1 MLSSHFDLCTLW
13 KPCHES
19 FIFVPYSLN
28 HPLGMNYSN
37 TIITIKTTSNQSNA
51 PFNTGSTNRQFTW
64 SPDGLDSPSSWDSSF
79 YASIY
84 SKAFSLSPTAWEF
97 SSSTTLLPFSAPST
111 NHRGSTTV
119 YPCPRATNKNSDP
132 LPDDCPNSNFG
143 SPVRGGVSRVSV

>member
-1 MLSSHFDLCTLW
+1 METLPRIFHLCSLLTESSTRNEIFQHN
-13 KPCHES
+13 HHS
-19 FIFVPYSLN
+19 F
-28 HPLGMNYSN
+28 HH
-37 TIITIKTTSNQSNA
+37 TIKTTSNQSNA

-84 SKAFSLSPTAWEF
+84 SKAFSLSPTAWES

-111 NHRGSTTV
+111 NHRGSMTV